1 MGNYGVNMCKRQY
14 CGGIGQEGKRKRKSE
29 KVRKYVELG
38 VIMPSGKTVHGN
50 ASQSK
55 GQLYK

>member
-1 MGNYGVNMCKRQY
+1 MCKRQY